1 MDLPKFP
8 AIEQRIMSSS
18 APHYSDGHPLDKV
31 HYREYK
37 ILLKPDRFFRAERF
51 REYWKILCEIAEH
64 CGVKV
69 TTNQGAFHSLVR
81 EVLFYDTNAFDLYR
95 NAFILRKRTFYKD
108 GWAERDHELT
118 IKFRHADKDVAARTD
133 IHPRLEG
140 ERRIKFKEEL
150 LPLKNELGGM
160 RSLYSHNCVLISPE
174 IVLEQGLEDVRKF
187 FPALE
192 AIDIEPKTKIELV
205 NNVAVEEVQVDPG
218 AFHFGHGLEAKA
230 TISVWRN
237 RASETSLVAEFAF
250 QTKFHRLDDVHQKA
264 LALSEKF
271 YRAVQ
276 ARAPEWV
283 ELGTTKTAM
292 VYQMGGKA
300 APDHE

>member
-1 MDLPKFP
+1 
-8 AIEQRIMSSS
+8 MSS
-18 APHYSDGHPLDKV
+18 PTPPYSDGHPLDKV

-37 ILLKPDRFFRAERF
+37 ILLQPERFFRAERF
-51 REYWKILCEIAEH
+51 QEYWEIVCGIADR

-69 TTNQGAFHSLVR
+69 TTNKHAFHSLIR
-81 EVLFYDTNAFDLYR
+81 EVLFYDTNSFDIYR
-95 NAFILRKRTFYKD
+95 NAFILRRRTFYKD
-108 GWAERDHELT
+108 GWAQRDHELT
-118 IKFRHADKDVAARTD
+118 IKFRHSDQDIAARSD

-150 LPLKNELGGM
+150 LPLRDELGGM
-160 RSLYSHNCVLISPE
+160 RSLYSHNCVLITPE
-174 IVLEQGLEDVRKF
+174 IVLEQGLDNVRKI

-192 AIDIEPKTKIELV
+192 AINIEPKTKIELV

-218 AFHFGHGLEAKA
+218 VFHFGHGLEAKA
-230 TISVWRN
+230 TIAVWRN
-237 RASETSLVAEFAF
+237 RASETSLVGEFAF
-250 QTKFHRLDDVHQKA
+250 QAKFHRRDEVHQKA
-264 LALSEKF
+264 KALSEKF

-276 ARAPEWV
+276 THAPEWV
-283 ELGTTKTAM
+283 QLGTTKTAM